1 MTAREIGSIH
11 PRAIPKIVEAID
23 RCHGTSLENHL
34 HKYILEPLRSLN
46 HPQPLIIIIDAM
58 DEWRDHPTFI
68 NALAH
73 LNPQSHV
80 VKFIITDR
88 LNPCASRLP
97 GIEKISIYTY
107 ALGPISKQVIKAYFH
122 KHLETVPWVD
132 GRTATLV
139 DVEKL
144 TELSGGLPVWAS
156 TVIALLSHR
165 FSESPPHEV
174 LEDIVGSRRQVG
186 GSDGLGELYRKA
198 LSRLFPSPED
208 QRQLLR
214 YLAATIVL
222 QEPLS
227 PFDFSMLSGIP
238 SHLINHIQFA
248 LTALQTRSVPLG
260 SEEMVYPA
268 STLFHQS
275 FLDYVQSTV
284 TGNSFLTSAVDAH
297 STLGL
302 TCLRQLPSLPS
313 SHHAS
318 YLRDHQGYAVK
329 YWPFHVSKG
338 TPRANDQ
345 WSQTEHCLTI
355 LELTLEVQQ
364 RWATLFLESFMPEE
378 MDSITENVGPEDS
391 MVLILTAL
399 FDRLRES
406 GEDCWVFQVACLEV
420 AVRIDDGD
428 AMVWSHLGN
437 CYKAIGHRT
446 GSLHMYEE
454 AAVVFRHALR
464 LQADVHPGRAESL
477 HNVANALMCCY
488 KQNGHRNILNEA
500 ISNCR
505 EALALRPAPHPDRSV
520 SLNNL
525 ANALQYLYERDG
537 GIETLNNVISLNREA
552 LELRPTPHP
561 DRATSLSNLASAL
574 QSLYECDGGSRT
586 LNEVV
591 SLNREALAL
600 RPAPHPHR
608 SMSLS
613 NLAGA
618 LQSLYECDGSTG
630 TLNEVISRSREA
642 LALCPA
648 PHPHRSGLLNTLAN
662 ALRSLYSQNGDV
674 NTLNESVSLHREA
687 LALHPPPHPDRFMSL
702 NNLAFALHSLHEC
715 SGGIGTLNE
724 VISLNR
730 EALALCPTPHPYR
743 PMSLNNL
750 ANALQSL
757 YECSGG
763 IKTLSEAISLHRE
776 ALALR
781 PAPHPDR
788 SLLLNNLAGALQS
801 LYEHNSNVKILT
813 EAIALNREAL
823 TLYPAT
829 HPDRSMSFNNL
840 ANALQSLHKC
850 NGSIKTLNEAI
861 SLHHEALALR
871 PAPHPDRPQSLMNLA
886 NAFLSQFKQ
895 DGALDVL
902 DESIS
907 HCRELLVLHPPG
919 HRYWKSLVEFLVLL
933 LEMRCEKVGDDRDY
947 AEVKDLKAELN
958 AFRRERASR

>member
-23 RCHGTSLENHL
+23 QCHGTSLENHL
-34 HKYILEPLRSLN
+34 HKYILEPLRSLS

-73 LNPQSHV
+73 LNSQSHV

-107 ALGPISKQVIKAYFH
+107 ALGPISKEVIKAYFR
-122 KHLETVPWVD
+122 KHLETVPWVG
-132 GRTATLV
+132 GRTATPA

-165 FSESPPHEV
+165 FSESPPHEI
-174 LEDIVGSRRQVG
+174 LEEIVGSRRQVG

-198 LSRLFPSPED
+198 LSRLFPSLEG
-208 QRQLLR
+208 QRQFLR

-227 PFDFSMLSGIP
+227 PSDFSILSGIP
-238 SHLINHIQFA
+238 SHLIDRIQFA
-248 LTALQTRSVPLG
+248 LTALQTRSAPLS
-260 SEEMVYPA
+260 SEEMVHPA

-275 FLDYVQSTV
+275 FLDYVQATV
-284 TGNSFLTSAVDAH
+284 TGNSFSISAVDAH
-297 STLGL
+297 SMLGL
-302 TCLRQLPSLPS
+302 TCLKQLPSLPL

-318 YLRDHQGYAVK
+318 HLRDHQGYAVK

-345 WSQTEHCLTI
+345 WSQTEHCSTLLKLTV
-355 LELTLEVQQ
+355 ETQHQ
-364 RWATLFLESFMPEE
+364 WPTLFLESFMPEE
-378 MDSITENVGPEDS
+378 TGSITENVGPEDS
-391 MVLILTAL
+391 MVLILMAL
-399 FDRLRES
+399 FDRLRGI
-406 GEDCWVFQVACLEV
+406 GEDCWGFQIACLEV

-428 AMVWSHLGN
+428 AMVWSFLGN
-437 CYKAIGHRT
+437 CYKAMGHRT

-464 LQADVHPGRAESL
+464 LQTDVHPDRAESL
-477 HNVANALMCCY
+477 HDVANALMCCY

-500 ISNCR
+500 ISSYG
-505 EALALRPAPHPDRSV
+505 EALALRPAPHPDRSA

-525 ANALQYLYERDG
+525 ANALQSLYERDG
-537 GIETLNNVISLNREA
+537 GIKTLNKVI
-552 LELRPTPHP
+552 
-561 DRATSLSNLASAL
+561 
-574 QSLYECDGGSRT
+574 
-586 LNEVV
+586 

-600 RPAPHPHR
+600 RPTPHPDR
-608 SMSLS
+608 STSLS

-618 LQSLYECDGSTG
+618 LQSLYECDGGIRILNEVVSLNREALALRPTPHPDRSMSLSNLAGALHSLYECDGSTR

-648 PHPHRSGLLNTLAN
+648 PHPHRSGLLNILAN
-662 ALRSLYSQNGDV
+662 ALRSVYSQNGDIKA
-674 NTLNESVSLHREA
+674 LNESVSLHREA
-687 LALHPPPHPDRFMSL
+687 LALHPAPHPDRFVSL
-702 NNLAFALHSLHEC
+702 NNLAYALHSLHEC
-715 SGGIGTLNE
+715 SGGIKTLNE

-730 EALALCPTPHPYR
+730 EALALCPIPHPCR

-801 LYEHNSNVKILT
+801 LYECNSNIKTLT
-813 EAIALNREAL
+813 EAISLNREAL
-823 TLYPAT
+823 TLCPEI
-829 HPDRSMSFNNL
+829 HPDRSMTLNNL

-850 NGSIKTLNEAI
+850 NGCTKTLDEAI
-861 SLHHEALALR
+861 SLHHEALTLR

-886 NAFLSQFKQ
+886 NAFLSQFNQ
-895 DGALDVL
+895 NGALDDL
-902 DESIS
+902 NESIS

-919 HRYWKSLVEFLVLL
+919 HRYRKSLVEFLVSLL
-933 LEMRCEKVGDDRDY
+933 KMRCEAVEDDRDY
-947 AEVKDLKAELN
+947 EEVEDLRAELDV
-958 AFRRERASR
+958 FHRERANR